1 MEKEELNKILN
12 NHKEWLRSN
21 RKVGC
26 VANFRLM
33 KLRHVDLSHADLRYA
48 DLSYA
53 DLRFANLRH
62 ADLSFA
68 NLRHADL
75 SYADLSFANLRHADL
90 SYAKLRSTDL
100 LYADL
105 RHADLLSADLDYSVF
120 PLWCGGLDINIDDRQ
135 ATQLLYHLIRNVNY
149 SENISESFKK
159 LCMTESLI
167 KQANKFHR
175 IDECGII
182 KETKTK

>member
-1 MEKEELNKILN
+1 MEKEELNKILSK
-12 NHKEWLRSN
+12 HKKWLRTNS
-21 RKVGC
+21 KFGC

-53 DLRFANLRH
+53 DL
-62 ADLSFA
+62 
-68 NLRHADL
+68 
-75 SYADLSFANLRHADL
+75 
-90 SYAKLRSTDL
+90 
-100 LYADL
+100 
-105 RHADLLSADLDYSVF
+105 DYSFF
-120 PLWCGGLDINIDDRQ
+120 PLWCGGLDVNIDDRQ

-159 LCMTESLI
+159 LCMTESLVN
-167 KQANKFHR
+167 QANKFRR

>member
-1 MEKEELNKILN
+1 MKKEELNKILSK
-12 NHKEWLRSN
+12 HKKWLRTN
-21 RKVGC
+21 RKDGY

-33 KLRHVDLSHADLRYA
+33 KLRHVDLSHTDLRYA

-53 DLRFANLRH
+53 DLRY
-62 ADLSFA
+62 ADLS
-68 NLRHADL
+68 HVDL
-75 SYADLSFANLRHADL
+75 SYADLCHADL
-90 SYAKLRSTDL
+90 RYADL
-100 LYADL
+100 SHAVLLHADL
-105 RHADLLSADLDYSVF
+105 RHADLRSANLDYSVF
-120 PLWCGGLDINIDDRQ
+120 PLWCGGLDVNIDDRQ

-167 KQANKFHR
+167 NQANKFHR

-182 KETKTK
+182 KENNQCSQS